1 MPRPLSRGGLSLR
14 AYLVGLAGAAM
25 LPVALLAIWLSATV
39 VRDQRAA
46 PRGRMQETAQALAAA
61 VDRDLYDSV
70 HTLEAVAASSAL
82 ERPDPDA
89 LRNDLVRLV
98 AGQRGWR
105 AVTLETPEGR
115 AVTGTE
121 RPPALVAPPHPER
134 IREVLDRGAPV
145 VAHDPDAA
153 PDAFVVRV
161 PVIRDGIPR
170 FVLSATVSADAVTTG
185 LIGHG
190 LPPDWSTSL
199 VDARGDVLA
208 SLPAAPSLAR
218 RPRFPFVAGAA
229 AAGWGGR
236 ADMPEGP
243 VYFAYARPGLTDWH
257 VVLAAPVATLDAPW
271 RRTLATL
278 AGAGAA
284 ALLVAVGLA
293 ALVARPILRSF
304 GALAWATAELR
315 QGRRPDRIGPQV
327 TDLALVSDDLSAAAE
342 ALQSAERAERDGLAR
357 LSALVNQPTAGIA
370 QIDPDG
376 RFVLV
381 NRRYCELVGRAPEQ
395 VVGHPLGEV
404 LHPDERAHYL
414 DLVHAL
420 TEEDPE
426 RTSETRYRSPA
437 GADRWVDT
445 SCSLVLPER
454 PGTAAHGAVSIVAL
468 DAVGRRAAQEA
479 ARAGESRF
487 RAVADVAPMLVW
499 LAAPDTRR
507 TWFNSRWLAFVGQ
520 RLEDETGGGWLRHV
534 HPEDRGRCAET
545 IAQAFAARRRFGVEY
560 RLRRHDETDRW
571 VRDDGVP
578 LHDPDGT
585 FTGYVGA
592 CQDVTAQR
600 ATERERDDLLA
611 REQTVRQEAEAAS
624 QAKDEFLA
632 ALSHELRAPLNAVR
646 IWAGL
651 LRSGLHDPQSLARAA
666 DTIDRNA
673 VLQTRLVEELLD
685 EARIVSGRLGLVRE
699 RVALGPVVD
708 AALET
713 AQPPALN
720 KGVALIRRVDADG
733 VVVLG
738 DAVRLQQV
746 VWNLLANAVRFTP
759 AGGRVEVSL
768 GRRGD
773 RAVLTVADSGR
784 GITAE
789 LLPHVFDR
797 FRQGESGTTRSHGG
811 LGLGLSIARQLV
823 ELHGGT
829 IEAASPGTG
838 SGAAFTVS
846 LPLAGAG
853 PPPLRAA
860 GPDGET
866 ARRPTAAASGRAE
879 RALEHVHVLI
889 VDDDAEARDVMALG
903 LGQQGAT
910 VTTAPS
916 VAEALASV
924 QRDWP
929 DVMLGDLGMPGE
941 DGYDL
946 IRKVRR
952 LGATQGR
959 HIPAIAVTGYAAD
972 EDRRRAIEAGY
983 EMHVA
988 KPVPLAVVAPLIQS
1002 LITPHDSRFTG

>member
-1 MPRPLSRGGLSLR
+1 MPRALSRSGLSLR
-14 AYLVGLAGAAM
+14 AYLVLLVGAAM
-25 LPVALLAIWLSATV
+25 LPVALLALWLSATI

-46 PRGRMQETAQALAAA
+46 QRGRMQEVAQTLAAA

-82 ERPDPDA
+82 ERPQPDA
-89 LRNDLVRLV
+89 LREDLVRLM

-105 AVTLETPEGR
+105 AITLETPEGR
-115 AVTGTE
+115 PVVGTA
-121 RPPALVAPPHPER
+121 RPPATAEPPSPER
-134 IREVLDRGAPV
+134 IREVLDRAAPV
-145 VAHDPDAA
+145 VAHDPGTA

-190 LPPDWSTSL
+190 LPPQWATSL
-199 VDARGDVLA
+199 VDGRGDVLA
-208 SLPAAPSLAR
+208 SLPAAPGLAR

-243 VYFAYARPGLTDWH
+243 VYFAFARPGLTDWH
-257 VVLAAPVATLDAPW
+257 VVLAAPVAALDEPW
-271 RRTLATL
+271 RRTLVTL

-293 ALVARPILRSF
+293 ALVARPIARSF

-315 QGRRPDRIGPQV
+315 QGRRPAPIGSPV
-327 TDLALVSDDLSAAAE
+327 TDLALVSDDLTVAGE
-342 ALQSAERAERDGLAR
+342 ALRSAETGEREGLAQ

-370 QIDPDG
+370 QIDADG
-376 RFVLV
+376 RFVRV
-381 NRRYCELVGRAPEQ
+381 NRHYCELVGRAPEQ
-395 VVGHPLGEV
+395 LVGRPLGEV
-404 LHPDERAHYL
+404 LHPDDRARYL
-414 DLVHAL
+414 ELVHGL
-420 TEEDPE
+420 TEDEPE

-468 DAVGRRAAQEA
+468 DAGWRRAAEHG
-479 ARAGESRF
+479 ARVAESRF
-487 RAVADVAPMLVW
+487 RAVADAAPMLVW
-499 LAAPDTRR
+499 VAAPDSRR
-507 TWFNSRWLAFVGQ
+507 TWFNSRWLAFVGG
-520 RLEDETGGGWLRHV
+520 RVEDEVGGGWLRHV
-534 HPEDRGRCAET
+534 HPEDRDRCADA
-545 IAQAFAARRRFGVEY
+545 IAGAFAARRRFGLEY
-560 RLRRHDETDRW
+560 RLRRHDGTDRW

-578 LHDPDGT
+578 LHDPDGS
-585 FTGYVGA
+585 FAGYVGA
-592 CQDVTAQR
+592 GQDVTDQR
-600 ATERERDDLLA
+600 TAERERDDLRVQERKA
-611 REQTVRQEAEAAS
+611 RRDADEAG

-651 LRSGLHDPQSLARAA
+651 LKSGLKDPQTLARAA

-673 VLQTRLVEELLD
+673 VLQTRLVEDLLD
-685 EARIVSGRLGLVRE
+685 VARIVSGRLRLGRE
-699 RVALGPVVD
+699 RVVLAAVID

-720 KGVALIRRVDADG
+720 KGVALVRRVEADG
-733 VVVLG
+733 AVVLG

-746 VWNLLANAVRFTP
+746 AWNLLANAVRFTP

-768 GRRGD
+768 RRRGD
-773 RAVLTVADSGR
+773 RAELTVADSGQ
-784 GITAE
+784 GIAAD

-829 IEAASPGTG
+829 LEAASPGTG
-838 SGAAFTVS
+838 LGATFTVI
-846 LPLAGAG
+846 LPLAGANH
-853 PPPLRAA
+853 PPRPAA
-860 GPDGET
+860 GPDE
-866 ARRPTAAASGRAE
+866 AAAGRPASAGGRGVE
-879 RALEHVHVLI
+879 RTLEHVHVLV

-924 QRDWP
+924 ERDWP
-929 DVMLGDLGMPGE
+929 DVMLGDIGMPGE

-952 LGATQGR
+952 LEATHGR

-972 EDRRRAIEAGY
+972 EDRRRALEAGY

-988 KPVPLAVVAPLIQS
+988 KPVPAAVVAPLIQS
-1002 LITPHDSRFTG
+1002 LVAPHGSRFTG